1 MRRTQRNVIACLI
14 FGIWL
19 LPSSLPAQFGPGLG
33 GFGGDQPDRVTASL
47 VVQQGEL
54 VAGKESLLG
63 VVMEIQPG
71 WKIQAGKGSGDEV
84 AGYVDTTLE
93 WDIPTDWQL
102 GRVLWPPAKQFVF
115 GDDNFSE
122 TLAVYE
128 GKTLAAIR
136 VTVPEATEPGE
147 YRLRGAVGYQ
157 ACDDATCEM
166 PTEARFEATVRV
178 VAPDQDPEAPV
189 DGELAELFQKVLARE
204 DQLPPPPETEPTSDP
219 ESPAAPDD
227 GEGAMSDEE
236 LTGVEDSEPIDVESE
251 SGRPTF
257 FGLSLPSADGLLGWM
272 LLAVFSALGGFLL
285 NLTPCVLPVIP
296 LKVMAIQKHANKPG
310 ENLVLG
316 LWMALG
322 VTAFWVVVG
331 LPVAFVAGVADPS
344 RLFGI
349 WWLTLA
355 IGLLI
360 GFMGVGIMGMFTIQ
374 LPNAVYAINPK
385 ADTAWGSFL
394 FGVMTA
400 VLGLP
405 CFGFVA
411 GALLAGAATMPA
423 GVIMTIFTSLG
434 VGMAAPY
441 LILAARPGL
450 VEKLPK
456 SGPASELVKQ
466 VMGLMLLAAAS
477 YFAGAGLIALVNEM
491 PFMSRQLHWW
501 VVALFAALAGLWLIV
516 RTFQITSHPKPRL
529 TFLVIGLLLGGAAIA
544 YATDSTRK
552 AREDWL
558 ARQEAIAAAGGAG
571 YATHVWNSWTPESFA
586 QAREDGHVVVLDFT
600 AEWCLN
606 CKFLKATVLNRD
618 PVRSLMMEDDIVM
631 FTVDLTSTSA
641 PGWDFLRDE
650 LGQTG
655 IPLLAVYSPG
665 QDVPWQSN
673 AYTPQQVV
681 AAVEKARR

>member
-1 MRRTQRNVIACLI
+1 MRQPLESIVLS
-14 FGIWL
+14 WL
-19 LPSSLPAQFGPGLG
+19 LVGLVLPIPVRAQFPSGLG
-33 GFGGDQPDRVTASL
+33 GFSLEEPERLKASL
-47 VVQQGEL
+47 AVQNGGLTVGREGA
-54 VAGKESLLG
+54 VG
-63 VVMEIQPG
+63 VVLEVQSG
-71 WKIQAGKGSGDEV
+71 WKIQAGEGSGDEV
-84 AGYVDTTLE
+84 EGYVSTTIDLE
-93 WDIPTDWQL
+93 LPQGWRA
-102 GRVLWPPAKQFVF
+102 GRVLWPEAKRFTL
-115 GDDNFSE
+115 GDENFSE
-122 TLAVYE
+122 TLAVYD
-128 GKTLAAIR
+128 GRILAA
-136 VTVPEATEPGE
+136 VMLEVPDGTEPGE
-147 YRLRGAVGYQ
+147 YVVRGSVGYQ
-157 ACDDATCEM
+157 ACDDATCEA
-166 PTEARFEATVRV
+166 PTSRKFEAMVRV
-178 VAPDQDPEAPV
+178 LGEGEQSASTPDSEVMA
-189 DGELAELFQKVLARE
+189 LFEKVLARKDE
-204 DQLPPPPETEPTSDP
+204 LPPESEVDGDAAFPAVDSAPIAPED
-219 ESPAAPDD
+219 ADD
-227 GEGAMSDEE
+227 GDDAAATAE
-236 LTGVEDSEPIDVESE
+236 E

-257 FGLSLPSADGLLGWM
+257 FGLSLPRAEGVVGWL
-272 LLAVFSALGGFLL
+272 LLALFSALGGFLL

-296 LKVMAIQKHANKPG
+296 LKVMAIQKHASKPS

-322 VTAFWVVVG
+322 VTAFWIVVG

-349 WWLTLA
+349 WWLTLS

-360 GFMGVGIMGMFTIQ
+360 GFMGIGIMGMFTIQ
-374 LPNAVYAINPK
+374 LPNSVYAINPK

-423 GVIMTIFTSLG
+423 GIIMTIFTSLG
-434 VGMAAPY
+434 IGMAAPY
-441 LILAARPGL
+441 VVLAARPSL
-450 VEKLPK
+450 LKQIPK

-466 VMGLMLLAAAS
+466 VMGLMLLAAAA

-501 VVALFAALAGLWLIV
+501 VVALFASLAAFWLV
-516 RTFQITSHPKPRL
+516 FRTFQITSHFRTRL
-529 TFLVIGLLLGGAAIA
+529 AFLLVGVIMGGAAIA

-552 AREDWL
+552 AREDWIV
-558 ARQEAIAAAGGAG
+558 RQEALIASGGGG
-571 YATHVWNSWTPESFA
+571 YVTHIWNPWTAESFA
-586 QAREDGHVVVLDFT
+586 KARKDGHVVVLDFT

-618 PVRSLMMEDDIVM
+618 PVRSLLAEDDVVA

-655 IPLLAVYSPG
+655 IPLLAIYSPG
-665 QDVPWQSN
+665 KEIPWQSN
-673 AYTPQQVV
+673 AYTGQQVV
-681 AAVEKARR
+681 SAVRAAREQR